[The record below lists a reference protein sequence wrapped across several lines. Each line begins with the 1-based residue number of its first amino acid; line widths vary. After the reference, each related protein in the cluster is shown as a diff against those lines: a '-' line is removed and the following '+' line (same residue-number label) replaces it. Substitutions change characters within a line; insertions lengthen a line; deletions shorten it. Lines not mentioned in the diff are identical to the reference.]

1 MTIQSPELS
10 RSEVRM
16 HGAASDPA
24 CLPRIECGTSID
36 ELAAKLIDLCSGNH
50 SVAMVYHFLLKAKD
64 HNEESARAEFVRFL
78 RGELSERLLQDA
90 RRWVQGEQARAELD
104 GRRTRRS
111 RSRDLSSKSNMSFHC
126 VADLKGLP
134 NGISD
139 DITCSWRGATRRTEP
154 PSRACTNRWI

>member
-10 RSEVRM
+10 RSQVRM
-16 HGAASDPA
+16 DSAASDPA

-104 GRRTRRS
+104 GLGREISVRNRT
-111 RSRDLSSKSNMSFHC
+111 
-126 VADLKGLP
+126 
-134 NGISD
+134 
-139 DITCSWRGATRRTEP
+139 
-154 PSRACTNRWI
+154 